1 MFIRNSQISVTQ
13 RNKSKKYQEGD
24 AMSERKIINAVSA
37 NRVPKW
43 GNQKKYIAVHYLGV
57 VGQNHDLEPGGY
69 GAHFYIYW
77 DGTIYQRCSL
87 DAVVWA
93 VGTGGMYTQK
103 HPEARNANTI
113 SIEMCCKCD
122 GNSASAEDKKWYFTK
137 ETQEACVWLVQKLM
151 KENGIPA
158 DHVLRHYDIVN
169 KTCPAP
175 YVHNNKYKTSWTWD
189 EFKKRLI
196 GANTDAQEDTDKIW
210 LGWVK
215 RESGSAGF
223 RQTNGDSGNAYG
235 KYQFD
240 RRYAL
245 VPFMQF
251 CVEYSQQH
259 YSGFQPYIAYGAGSV
274 ALKNNTALAKLW
286 TQYCDKY
293 PAEFEA
299 LQDTYAYQA
308 YYLEG
313 KKYMKNLH
321 GIQMDYHSPAL
332 KGSLF
337 SMAIRSGSLSAARK
351 FTGCNDQ
358 TDDATMINKSY
369 ATYGNADAARW
380 TKAGQWGDALKA
392 LETGEYTEV
401 KVDME
406 KGDILPD
413 TDKPWLRVR
422 KAWADAKSQLGAF
435 HDLEKAKAVTDK
447 NPGYYVFDESGK
459 IIYPE
464 KKTNQQIIDAACAWA
479 VEIANDNSH
488 GYNNKGQGWG
498 PEYNCIGLVMQ
509 AYNQAGL
516 DLGKVSIDKMAG
528 RLLAKGF
535 LDCTGSVN
543 FKTGSGLQKGD
554 VLLMLDA
561 TGKHGHTEL
570 CLGGSKVVGARNDDD
585 GKKGD
590 GTGHEIAVSAYF
602 NYNWQRV
609 FRLPGSTGSGRKK
622 YRVQTGAYEQK
633 KLANQQI
640 ARLKNKGFDAC
651 LKVDG
656 KWNIV
661 QAGVFD
667 SKENAEELKR
677 QLKAKRFDAMVKEV

>member
-1 MFIRNSQISVTQ
+1 MSDSKLVSYKKISPNRTSPRNHVIDTVSIHCYVGQVSVENMAAWLCNPDAQASANYAIGSDGRIALIVPEADRSWCTSNKPNDHRAITIECASDSTNPYAVNDNVMASLINLLVDICQ
-13 RNKSKKYQEGD
+13 RNNIDALRWRGDKSLIGQTEKQNMTVHRWFAAKACPGD
-24 AMSERKIINAVSA
+24 YLYNRHGQIAAEVNA
-37 NRVPKW
+37 
-43 GNQKKYIAVHYLGV
+43 
-57 VGQNHDLEPGGY
+57 
-69 GAHFYIYW
+69 
-77 DGTIYQRCSL
+77 
-87 DAVVWA
+87 
-93 VGTGGMYTQK
+93 
-103 HPEARNANTI
+103 
-113 SIEMCCKCD
+113 
-122 GNSASAEDKKWYFTK
+122 
-137 ETQEACVWLVQKLM
+137 
-151 KENGIPA
+151 
-158 DHVLRHYDIVN
+158 
-169 KTCPAP
+169 
-175 YVHNNKYKTSWTWD
+175 
-189 EFKKRLI
+189 RLN
-196 GANTDAQEDTDKIW
+196 GANTDAQEGTDKIW

-259 YSGFQPYIAYGAGSV
+259 YSGFQPYIAYGAGSA
-274 ALKNNTALAKLW
+274 ALKGNTALAKLW

-293 PAEFEA
+293 PTEFEQ

-313 KKYMKNLH
+313 KKYIDNLY
-321 GIQMDYHSPAL
+321 GIRMDNHSPAL

-351 FTGCNDQ
+351 FAGCTDQ

-369 ATYGNADAARW
+369 ATYSSADAGRW
-380 TKAGQWGDALKA
+380 TKTGQWGDALKA

-401 KVDME
+401 KMDME

-413 TDKPWLRVR
+413 TNKPWLRVR
-422 KAWADAKSQLGAF
+422 KTWTDAKSQLGAF
-435 HDLEKAKAVTDK
+435 HELEKAKTVVDK
-447 NPGYYVFDESGK
+447 NPGYYVFDEEGK
-459 IIYPE
+459 TIYPE

-479 VEIANDNSH
+479 VGIANDNSH
-488 GYNNKGQGWG
+488 GYNNAGKGWG
-498 PEYNCIGLVMQ
+498 PEYNCIGLVTQ
-509 AYNQAGL
+509 AYNKAGL

-543 FKTGSGLQKGD
+543 FKTGAGLQKGD
-554 VLLMLDA
+554 ILLMLDQ

-570 CLGGSKVVGARNDDD
+570 CLGGGKVVGARNDDD
-585 GKKGD
+585 GRPGD

-602 NYNWQRV
+602 NYNWQRC
-609 FRLPGSTGSGRKK
+609 FHLPGAAGTGGKK
-622 YRVQTGAYEQK
+622 YRVQAGAYEQK

-640 ARLKNKGFDAC
+640 ARLKNKGFEAI
-651 LKVDG
+651 LKKDG
-656 KWNIV
+656 EYHIV

-667 SKENAEELKR
+667 SKENAEKLKR
-677 QLKAKRFDAMVKEV
+677 QLKTKGFDAIIKEV

>member
-1 MFIRNSQISVTQ
+1 
-13 RNKSKKYQEGD
+13 
-24 AMSERKIINAVSA
+24 MSERTIINAVSA

-43 GNQKKYIAVHYLGV
+43 GNQKKYIAIHYLGV

-87 DAVVWA
+87 DAIVWA

-137 ETQEACVWLVQKLM
+137 ETQEACVWLVRKLM
-151 KENGIPA
+151 QENNIPV

-189 EFKKRLI
+189 EFKKRISGANTKPESASGTQTAEFAGLSEKDAAEKLLEISRPIAEKYSLFPSVCAAQTILESGYGYGTELARIANNVCGMKATLSGNNWPGSVWDGSSTVRIKTPEQDAAGNTYYIYADFRKYPNVETSIEDRCVYLI
-196 GANTDAQEDTDKIW
+196 GAKNGSKLRYEGIQNCKDYRDQINLIKAGGYATDVKYVDKICNIIQ
-210 LGWVK
+210 
-215 RESGSAGF
+215 R
-223 RQTNGDSGNAYG
+223 
-235 KYQFD
+235 FD
-240 RRYAL
+240 LARY
-245 VPFMQF
+245 
-251 CVEYSQQH
+251 
-259 YSGFQPYIAYGAGSV
+259 
-274 ALKNNTALAKLW
+274 
-286 TQYCDKY
+286 DK
-293 PAEFEA
+293 E
-299 LQDTYAYQA
+299 
-308 YYLEG
+308 
-313 KKYMKNLH
+313 M
-321 GIQMDYHSPAL
+321 
-332 KGSLF
+332 
-337 SMAIRSGSLSAARK
+337 
-351 FTGCNDQ
+351 
-358 TDDATMINKSY
+358 
-369 ATYGNADAARW
+369 
-380 TKAGQWGDALKA
+380 
-392 LETGEYTEV
+392 
-401 KVDME
+401 
-406 KGDILPD
+406 GDILPD
-413 TDKPWLRVR
+413 TEKSWLRVR
-422 KAWADAKSQLGAF
+422 KTWTDAKSQLGAF
-435 HDLEKAKAVTDK
+435 HDLNKAKAVADK
-447 NPGYYVFDESGK
+447 NPGYYVFDEDGK
-459 IIYPE
+459 AIYPE

-479 VEIANDNSH
+479 VGIANDNSH
-488 GYNNKGQGWG
+488 GYNNAGKGWG

-516 DLGKVSIDKMAG
+516 NVGKCSIDKMAG
-528 RLLAKGF
+528 RLLTKGF
-535 LDCTGSVN
+535 QDCTGSVN
-543 FKTGSGLQKGD
+543 FKTGTGLQKGD
-554 VLLMLDA
+554 ILLMLDQ

-570 CLGGSKVVGARNDDD
+570 CLGSGKVVGARNDDD
-585 GKKGD
+585 GRPGD

-602 NYNWQRV
+602 NYNWQRC
-609 FRLPGSTGSGRKK
+609 FRLPGSTGSSGKK
-622 YRVQTGAYEQK
+622 YRVQVGAYQQK